1 MKINKI
7 FNYIFILGAI
17 ALAFTSCD
25 PQVLDGPQ
33 LGPKPSADQL
43 SFTIAQGADEFHP
56 VITNTSSITGIA
68 KWDFGNGN
76 KGSGESATPYYP
88 LSGKYTVTLTLYTS
102 GGSASVTKEY
112 SQDATD
118 YSYFQDPAIIALSG
132 GVDNL
137 NGKTWV
143 ADSLAQGHYGVGPAG
158 SDGTAWWS
166 AAPLDK
172 KGFGA
177 YDDELN
183 FKLNGFV
190 VTYTNHGTSFVKSY
204 QSGVSFYSN
213 PVDAGGDLTVN
224 YTPEPGTWSIST
236 ENGKQYLIMNGPTPI
251 FPTLDV
257 GAVDGKYEILNISEN
272 KLELVATGGDGNAW
286 HYLLIP
292 KGYVK
297 PTVKWDLNVA
307 AGADANTFDISLANV
322 EVPSGISIS
331 QVTYDFGDGTDPIT
345 VSDYTQSVSHTY
357 MRQGTYTV
365 TATLEANEEQVKTS
379 TVEVAQNSPDYV
391 PFQPNVM
398 VMYNDFSEVQM
409 EPVLGQD
416 CSVEIVPNPSK
427 IYPNKSAYVAHY
439 SKSNQ
444 QWANAYMQLPAGYR
458 FDLRTVHTFQ
468 IMVYGK
474 AGQDVLLKLEN
485 TDMGGNA
492 WQTGVELHY
501 TIQSDDTW
509 EIATF
514 DFAGAATAD
523 LSWDP
528 GLAPLMSSDVT
539 TDDRYSND
547 YYNVVRIML
556 NPGNDGGDFDFYFD
570 ELQGPS
576 VEGIKS
582 AQF

>member
-25 PQVLDGPQ
+25 PQVVDGPQ

-43 SFTIAQGADEFHP
+43 SFSIAQGADDFHP
-56 VITNTSSITGIA
+56 VITNTSAITGIA

-76 KGSGESATPYYP
+76 KGSGESVTPYYP

-112 SQDATD
+112 TQDATD

-143 ADSLAQGHYGVGPAG
+143 VDSLAQGHYGVGPAG

-190 VTYTNHGTSFVKSY
+190 VTYTNHGKSFVKSY

-213 PVDAGGDLTVN
+213 PVDAGGDLTVD
-224 YTPEPGTWSIST
+224 YTPEPGSWSIST
-236 ENGKQYLIMNGPTPI
+236 ENGKQYLILSGPTPI
-251 FPTLDV
+251 FPTFDV

-307 AGADANTFDISLANV
+307 TGADANTFDISLANV
-322 EVPSGISIS
+322 QVPSGISIS
-331 QVTYDFGDGTDPIT
+331 QVTYDFGDGTDPVT
-345 VSDYTQSVSHTY
+345 VSDYQQAVTHVY
-357 MRQGTYTV
+357 MRQGTYQV
-365 TATLEANEEQVKTS
+365 TATLEANEEQVKTAS
-379 TVEVAQNSPDYV
+379 VVVDQNSPDYV

-416 CSVEIVPNPSK
+416 CAVDVVANPSK

-444 QWANAYMQLPAGYR
+444 QWANAYLQLPAGYR
-458 FDLRTVHTFQ
+458 FDLRTVHTFSL
-468 IMVYGK
+468 MVYGK
-474 AGQDVLLKLEN
+474 AGDVVLLKLEN
-485 TDMGGNA
+485 TDLGGNA
-492 WQTGVELHY
+492 WTTGVEAPTY
-501 TIQSDDTW
+501 TIQNDNTW
-509 EIATF
+509 EKVTF
-514 DFAGAATAD
+514 EFAGAGTAQ
-523 LSWDP
+523 
-528 GLAPLMSSDVT
+528 GQTGDVT
-539 TDDRYSND
+539 TDPTYSND

-556 NPGNDGGDFDFYFD
+556 NPGNGSGDFDFYFD